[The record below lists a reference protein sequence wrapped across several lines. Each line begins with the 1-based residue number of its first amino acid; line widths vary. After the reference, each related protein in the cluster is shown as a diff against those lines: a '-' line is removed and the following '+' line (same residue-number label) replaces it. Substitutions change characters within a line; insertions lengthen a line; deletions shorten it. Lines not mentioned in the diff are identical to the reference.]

1 MWHNGYRG
9 NTGGNMNL
17 KDALKGKLTTIEFS
31 KLKTA
36 FDTVGSIAIIEID
49 EELIPKEK
57 FIAQTL
63 LDMHKH
69 ITTVVKKVGIHAG
82 ELRLQKVKVL
92 AGKRTKETIHKESS
106 CRLKLNVEK
115 VYFSVRLGTERLRI
129 AQLIKPDEEV
139 LVMFSGCA
147 PYPCVLSKN
156 SAAKHIT
163 GVELNKEGYEYGLE
177 NVQLNKV
184 KNVDL
189 YQGDVRKVVPKF
201 KKKFDR
207 ILMPLPK
214 SAEDFLDIAL
224 NAVKKGG
231 IIHFY
236 DFLHID
242 DIPKAA
248 LAKIRKSCKI
258 AGKTYKTVSWNKCGS
273 HAPRTYRICVDFKV
287 LS

>member
-1 MWHNGYRG
+1 
-9 NTGGNMNL
+9 MNL
-17 KDALKGKLTTIEFS
+17 KEALAKKLTKTELS
-31 KLKTA
+31 RLKTS
-36 FDTVGSIAIIEID
+36 FDTVGNLAIVEID
-49 EELIPKEK
+49 EELEPKEK
-57 FIAQTL
+57 VIAETL
-63 LDMHKH
+63 IDMHKH
-69 ITTVVKKVGIHAG
+69 ITTVVKKVGIHSG

-92 AGKRTKETIHKESS
+92 AGKKTKEAIHKESG
-106 CRLKLNVEK
+106 CMIKLNVEK

-129 AQLIKPDEEV
+129 SQIIKPDEDV

-156 SAAKHIT
+156 SAAKNIV
-163 GVELNKEGYEYGLE
+163 GVELNKDGYEYGLE
-177 NVQLNKV
+177 NIRLNKI
-184 KNVDL
+184 KNVEL
-189 YQGDVRKVVPKF
+189 YQGDVKKVVPEL

-224 NAVKKGG
+224 EAIKKNGT
-231 IIHFY
+231 IHFY

-248 LAKIRKSCKI
+248 LSKIRKACRI
-258 AGKTYKTVSWNKCGS
+258 AGKKYKTISWNKCGS